1 VTPAHADRRL
11 AVGCYRQGVT
21 QQHRRFPLLDV
32 TFAGVPLPGATID
45 CWQDS
50 QGRSQWQA
58 RVLTRGNPTVD
69 DGELSGRTADG
80 RTISGH
86 VLVADRQ
93 VGPGGRRETLIVFH
107 GAGTLNGV

>member
-1 VTPAHADRRL
+1 M
-11 AVGCYRQGVT
+11 T
-21 QQHRRFPLLDV
+21 QHHRRFALVGV

-50 QGRSQWQA
+50 HGRPQWLA
-58 RVLTRGNPTVD
+58 RVLTRGHAVVD
-69 DGELSGRTADG
+69 DGELTGHTADG

-107 GAGTLNGV
+107 GSGTLHGV

>member
-1 VTPAHADRRL
+1 M
-11 AVGCYRQGVT
+11 
-21 QQHRRFPLLDV
+21 

-50 QGRSQWQA
+50 QGRPQWLA
-58 RVLTRGNPTVD
+58 RVLTRAQPTVE

-80 RTISGH
+80 RTLSGH
-86 VLVADRQ
+86 ALIADQQ

-107 GAGTLNGV
+107 GSGTLRGF